1 MGKVKNTSRGSVR
14 LYKDPET
21 KVAGRVNLWMEVCM
35 DSLMGEGRDL
45 SHIVS
50 EQRGGL
56 LKWGTLKKFGP
67 IGMALYRTALQ
78 GSEQLIL

>member
-21 KVAGRVNLWMEVCM
+21 KVAGRVNLWMEMCM

-45 SHIVS
+45 SHIIS
-50 EQRGGL
+50 EQRGASENGVHL
-56 LKWGTLKKFGP
+56 RNLVQLEW
-67 IGMALYRTALQ
+67 LYTELRYRVVNN
-78 GSEQLIL
+78 